1 MNSIELTVTRE
12 PEDDSLDHVVT
23 IIYEP
28 DGCGGYDL
36 WLDLPSAAL
45 IGKLTELE
53 YDMAMEAVR
62 ERDGEEE

>member
-1 MNSIELTVTRE
+1 MNSIDLTVTRE
-12 PEDDSLDHVVT
+12 TADDSRDYTVT
-23 IIYEP
+23 ALYEP

-36 WLDLPSAAL
+36 WLDPASAA
-45 IGKLTELE
+45 IVGKLTELE